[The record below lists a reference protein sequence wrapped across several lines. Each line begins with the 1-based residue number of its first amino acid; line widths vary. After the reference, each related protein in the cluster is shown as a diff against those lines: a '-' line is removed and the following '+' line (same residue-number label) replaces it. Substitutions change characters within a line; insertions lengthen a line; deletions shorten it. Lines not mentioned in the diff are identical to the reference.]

1 MKPVL
6 GDRALVRA
14 ACAVAAAGVLSCAAV
29 IPLHHWVAARAEIIP
44 LYSADLVLGTV
55 WPAVGALV
63 AVRQPRNRAAW
74 LLLLTSVIGPYLLL
88 AHYAAADAMIRPLP
102 GAAFGAWVAS
112 WGFAVYWLCVPLLPV
127 LFPDGRAPSRRWGL
141 FARAVAA
148 AGGCAALAAMLH
160 PGGTDISPRVVN
172 PLGVEGLAG
181 PLGTVTMAGSYAT
194 LFFGTLGGVA
204 CLVWRG
210 RRATGVERDQLQ
222 WLMLGGLVMGVCLG
236 FAALYSSTAPLP
248 EIAMSAGLFALP
260 ASIVVAVLRH
270 RLFDVE
276 ALLGRS
282 VVYTLLSGFVLAVYA
297 VAVIWL
303 GRLAMGSSLGYLLVG
318 AAAVTV
324 AAGHGA
330 VQRWVESLLF
340 GHRRD
345 PYAVV
350 SRVGRQVAPAGEPV
364 EALER
369 LVDALRRE
377 LEVPYVAFAGPAAEV
392 SSGSPVT
399 DLHTVP
405 CPALGRDLGD
415 LRVGLR
421 HPGERLLP
429 QEREAVAEVAGRAA
443 TLAYAAGLVQDVA
456 ASRARIVAA
465 REEERRRLR
474 ADLHDGLG
482 PVLAG
487 TAHQL
492 DALARRL
499 GRAGHEE
506 WSQQLRGQRDR
517 VKAAVGDLRTVV
529 QGLRPPILDQ
539 LGLPGALRELVS
551 GYETPVCSHLVA
563 PECADLPAAVEV
575 AAYRIAAEA
584 VSNGVRHSA
593 AGSLR
598 LLAEISGGRFVLTV
612 EDNGRGLPARPRA
625 GVGLGSMR
633 ERAEEVGGRLDLLA
647 VPGGGTRVRA
657 VLPLKE

>member
-1 MKPVL
+1 MKPDP
-6 GDRALVRA
+6 GDRALVLA
-14 ACAVAAAGVLSCAAV
+14 ARTAAAAGVLSCVAV
-29 IPLHHWVAARAEIIP
+29 IPLHRWTAARAEITD
-44 LYSADLVLGTV
+44 LYLADLVLGTV

-63 AVRQPRNRAAW
+63 ASRRPRNRAAW

-88 AHYAAADAMIRPLP
+88 SHYAAIDALIRPLP
-102 GAAFGAWVAS
+102 GAAFGAWVAA
-112 WGFAVYWLCVPLLPV
+112 WGFIPYWLCVPLLPV
-127 LFPDGRAPSRRWGL
+127 LFPDGHAPSRRWGL
-141 FARAVAA
+141 FAKAIAT
-148 AGGCAALAAMLH
+148 AGGCAALAAMFH

-172 PLGVEGLAG
+172 PLGVESLAV
-181 PLGTVTMAGSYAT
+181 PLGLVTMAGSYVT
-194 LFFGTLGGVA
+194 LLIGTLGGVA
-204 CLVWRG
+204 CLVGRG

-222 WLMLGGLVMGVCLG
+222 WLMLGGLVMGVSLG
-236 FAALYSSTAPLP
+236 FAGLYSAGEHTT
-248 EIAMSAGLFALP
+248 EIALSVGLFALP

-270 RLFDVE
+270 RLFDIE
-276 ALLGRS
+276 AVLGRS
-282 VVYTLLSGFVLAVYA
+282 VVYTLLCGFVLAVYA
-297 VAVIWL
+297 MAVMWL
-303 GRLAMGSSLGYLLVG
+303 GRLAVGSGIGYPLVG
-318 AAAVTV
+318 AAAVAV
-324 AAGHGA
+324 AAGHGT
-330 VQRWVESLLF
+330 VTRWVELLLF

-350 SRVGRQVAPAGEPV
+350 SRVGRQVAPASEPV
-364 EALER
+364 EALQR
-369 LVDALRRE
+369 LVGALRRE
-377 LEVPYVAFAGPAAEV
+377 LEVPYVAFTGPATEV
-392 SSGSPVT
+392 VSGEPPHGW
-399 DLHTVP
+399 HTVP
-405 CPALGRDLGD
+405 CSALGQDLGE
-415 LRVGLR
+415 LHVGLR

-443 TLAYAAGLVQDVA
+443 ALAYAAGLVQDVA

-506 WSQQLRGQRDR
+506 WAAQLRGQRDR

-529 QGLRPPILDQ
+529 QGLRPPVLDQ

-551 GYETPVCSHLVA
+551 GYETPACSHLIA
-563 PECADLPAAVEV
+563 PECAEVPAAVEV

-584 VSNGVRHSA
+584 VNNGVRHSA

-598 LLAEISGGRFVLTV
+598 LLAEVVEGLFVLTV
-612 EDNGRGLPARPRA
+612 EDNGCGLPARARA
-625 GVGLGSMR
+625 GVGLRSMR
-633 ERAEEVGGRLDLLA
+633 ERAEEVGGRLDLLP
-647 VPGGGTRVRA
+647 VPGGGTMVRA